1 MRDIKDFAIPIE
13 NKVQYVAVKTAMQKK
28 GQRFSPGASPD
39 LVSNWSRNWHFVFI
53 PERDIWVFSYRLP
66 DRKEIID
73 LYNICKTRKDINLT
87 GVTS

>member
-28 GQRFSPGASPD
+28 GQRFSPVASPD
-39 LVSNWSRNWHFVFI
+39 LVSNWSRNWHFVFS
-53 PERDIWVFSYRLP
+53 PERDIWVLSTQSG
-66 DRKEIID
+66 RKEIID
-73 LYNICKTRKDINLT
+73 LYNICKTRKAINIT